1 VGWHPLS
8 SRAAADLVHRSPFE
22 PRPANRRTNHTVP
35 SKRLLLAWRKRNT
48 MPYRRFVNGRFKG
61 RTDEIIQWAAYKW
74 GLDENVLRAAAVAES
89 WWRQSSAGDGGDSFG
104 LFRVRRP
111 FHCRGKCAI
120 ARRSTS
126 FNADYYAG
134 TIRAYYDGM
143 MTWLNTVERGAEY
156 AAGDLWGSLG
166 AWFAGRWWTQ
176 PASGTSPRSGGAS
189 PSGPG
194 SRASSRARSP
204 RLYLMKRISEYFGSG
219 QRSSATTFSS
229 LSAASR
235 TLAIAASWLSRA

>member
-1 VGWHPLS
+1 MRRGSCRVVPVALAIALALPGARAYAAATTQPLGWHPLS
-8 SRAAADLVHRSPFE
+8 SRAAAALVQRSPFE

-35 SKRLLLAWRKRNT
+35 SKRLLLAWRKRNS
-48 MPYRRFVNGRFKG
+48 MPYRGFVNGRFKG

-74 GLDENVLRAAAVAES
+74 GLDENVLRAAALQES
-89 WWRQSSAGDGGDSFG
+89 WWRQSSFGDGGDSFG

-120 ARRSTS
+120 ARRSTA

-156 AAGDLWGSLG
+156 RAGDLWGSLG
-166 AWFAGRWWTQ
+166 AWFAGRWWTH
-176 PASGTSPRSGGAS
+176 PASGYVAQVRGRLAERTWEQGFFA
-189 PSGPG
+189 GP
-194 SRASSRARSP
+194 
-204 RLYLMKRISEYFGSG
+204 
-219 QRSSATTFSS
+219 
-229 LSAASR
+229 
-235 TLAIAASWLSRA
+235 